1 MPINSPKVG
10 VGAAACIALAITAG
24 CAAGPNYVRPQ
35 VSAGAAFIE
44 ASDSAGPGRRWN
56 DTAARSNW
64 WILFEDP
71 KLVWLIEEAIAK
83 SPRVDEALARLGRA
97 QALADAA
104 RGGRL
109 PAIQLQGQAAQLRTV
124 PLNGL
129 GAAGDRAVE
138 LTNYTGEVAV
148 SYDLD
153 LFGKNA
159 RRVEAAEARQ
169 AEAEFALAATHL
181 LIAGQV
187 AAAYIELGALCD
199 ERLLLEKKITAEKSR
214 LDLLSLRQQ
223 HGLERETAA
232 NELSLSVERL
242 RAQRLVVQQRIEV
255 NVHRI
260 AVLLGR
266 NPAEAPIREA
276 TLATLAMPAQL
287 AAGVP
292 SSLIRNRPD
301 ILAAEARLA
310 AASAEIG
317 VATADLYPNMT
328 ITASAGA
335 TGFEG
340 IGSIFEPI
348 WLAGTRLLAPIFE
361 GGKRKALK
369 RAAEA
374 NIASELGRYR
384 TVILGSFEQVATG
397 LKAAE
402 NNAQAQEATARAARL
417 AQANRA
423 AARARHAVG
432 LEPYANVLLEES
444 RASDAEIADLYARS
458 RWFTDAAL
466 LLSAVAPIEKSDGGV
481 AFSGRKGDPQGD

>member
-1 MPINSPKVG
+1 MPKKPPKIRS
-10 VGAAACIALAITAG
+10 GAAACIVLAITAG
-24 CAAGPNYVRPQ
+24 CAAGPDYVRPQ
-35 VSAGAAFIE
+35 VNAGPAFVQD
-44 ASDSAGPGRRWN
+44 SGSAGPGKRWT
-56 DTAARSNW
+56 DAAARSIW
-64 WILFEDP
+64 WTLFEDP
-71 KLVWLIEEAIAK
+71 KLVSLIDEAIAR
-83 SPRVDEALARLGRA
+83 SPRVDEALARLEQA

-109 PAIQLQGQAAQLRTV
+109 PSVQLQGQAAQLRTV

-129 GAAGDRAVE
+129 GGAGDRAVE

-159 RRVEAAEARQ
+159 RRVEAAEARR
-169 AEAEFALAATHL
+169 AEAEYALAATHL

-199 ERLLLEKKITAEKSR
+199 ERLLLDRKIAAEKTR
-214 LDLLSLRQQ
+214 LDLLSIRQEY
-223 HGLERETAA
+223 GLERQTAA
-232 NELSLSVERL
+232 NELAFIVERL
-242 RAQRLVVQQRIEV
+242 RAQRLLVQQRIDV

-276 TLATLAMPAQL
+276 TLANLTMPAQL

-310 AASAEIG
+310 AASAEVG

-348 WLAGTRLLAPIFE
+348 WLVGTRLLAPIFE
-361 GGKRKALK
+361 GGKRKALT

-374 NIASELGRYR
+374 NFTSELGRYR
-384 TVILGSFEQVATG
+384 TVILTSFEQVANG

-417 AQANRA
+417 AQANSA
-423 AARARHAVG
+423 AARSRHAAG
-432 LEPYANVLLEES
+432 LEPYATVLLEES

-481 AFSGRKGDPQGD
+481 AFSGRQGDPQGD